1 MCTQGLPLRRI
12 GSIHSHL
19 ARRPR
24 CSVCQ
29 RDSSKGAHFDYPKD
43 PGNSTVRR
51 DALVRHRRAT
61 KSQEPWHCSVR
72 TSLSHKTVGRRD
84 GKAGCVVCLAPT
96 VDTPTDAAMFSFMG
110 NLICGFAAAYSLAV
124 RDRRA

>member
-29 RDSSKGAHFDYPKD
+29 RDSLMRAYFDYPKD
-43 PGNSTVRR
+43 LGDSTVRR
-51 DALVRHRRAT
+51 DALVRQRMAP
-61 KSQEPWHCSVR
+61 KSQGPRHCSVR
-72 TSLSHKTVGRRD
+72 TSLSHKTVGRWD
-84 GKAGCVVCLAPT
+84 
-96 VDTPTDAAMFSFMG
+96 DWF
-110 NLICGFAAAYSLAV
+110 
-124 RDRRA
+124 